1 MKVVTFGELM
11 VRLQPFNYERF
22 VQANSLEFTF
32 GGGEANVAV
41 SLANYGLDAAFVTK
55 LPAHAIGQAAVNSL
69 RRYGVDTSM
78 ITRGGDRVGIYYN
91 EKGASQRGSVCIYDR
106 ANSAIQLAQPSDF
119 DWDKIFEGVDWF
131 HFTGITPA
139 LGANVVEIMT
149 VVCLLFKFVYNPQ
162 MGLLNSFLQAVG
174 LDNLTKIWL
183 GSKKTAMYAV
193 IAVSQWQST
202 GYVTMLF
209 IVAIQKIPKDLYE
222 AAEVDGAGKIK
233 KFFYITVPQVKQMFF
248 VTMILTVVGAF
259 TVFNEPYILTGG
271 GPGTATMVLSLHMY
285 QTGFIKNNMGYASAI
300 AMLIFVITAVL
311 SSVQF
316 FSYGTEKEGR

>member
-1 MKVVTFGELM
+1 MGWFILRKKRNM
-11 VRLQPFNYERF
+11 
-22 VQANSLEFTF
+22 
-32 GGGEANVAV
+32 EA
-41 SLANYGLDAAFVTK
+41 LAFVIPSVLILGLFVYFPLIKNIIYSFQSFTLSSTVK
-55 LPAHAIGQAAVNSL
+55 EWVGLENYRHLFSDKIILTCLKNNILYALISIVIQVGFGLVLAAVLEDVAFHRFAPVL
-69 RRYGVDTSM
+69 RS
-78 ITRGGDRVGIYYN
+78 IYFIPTVI
-91 EKGASQRGSVCIYDR
+91 S
-106 ANSAIQLAQPSDF
+106 
-119 DWDKIFEGVDWF
+119 
-131 HFTGITPA
+131 
-139 LGANVVEIMT
+139 MT
-149 VVCLLFKFVYNPQ
+149 VVCLLFEFVYNPQ

-174 LDNLTKIWL
+174 LDDLTRIWL
-183 GSKKTAMYAV
+183 GSKKTAMYAI

-209 IVAIQKIPKDLYE
+209 IVAIQKIPRDLYE

-233 KFFYITVPQVKQMFF
+233 RFFYITVPQVKQMFF

-285 QTGFIKNNMGYASAI
+285 QTGFVKNNMGYASTI

-316 FSYGTEKEGR
+316 FSYGTEKEDR